1 MATDELDVADA
12 IEQQIARDILGPFV
26 DAPTAQL
33 LLPQARQIPPAAWEI
48 IRNVLET
55 SPQAREDVTCLTK
68 LLASES
74 QAAKDGPD
82 ADGDGDEDEDEA
94 AEPSEFS
101 MEPAGRLPLT
111 DDCHHYTGKHEVP
124 WDIQKYFSQ
133 RYSIWSYY
141 DAGVHMTDD
150 AWFGVTPEPVANQI
164 AFELAEGYYEREHNV
179 LIDAFGGAGGN
190 TIAFAL
196 SERWDRII
204 AIERDPATLA
214 CAQHNAELYGVDPGA
229 VTWVLG
235 DSFEYMDLLVNAP
248 EKLHPELRVDIQSAM
263 VFASPPWG
271 GTGYRDEEIFDLSIM
286 HPYNLQQL
294 HEAYKKMDHVL
305 FLPRTSDLRQ
315 IAKLAPP
322 GKKLDVVQ
330 YCVEGASKAMGV
342 FIPAEQ
348 SEASG
353 E

>member
-1 MATDELDVADA
+1 
-12 IEQQIARDILGPFV
+12 
-26 DAPTAQL
+26 
-33 LLPQARQIPPAAWEI
+33 
-48 IRNVLET
+48 
-55 SPQAREDVTCLTK
+55 
-68 LLASES
+68 
-74 QAAKDGPD
+74 
-82 ADGDGDEDEDEA
+82 
-94 AEPSEFS
+94 
-101 MEPAGRLPLT
+101 MEPAARLPLT

-133 RYSIWSYY
+133 RYSIFSYY

-164 AFELAEGYYEREHNV
+164 AFELAEDYYDPKKNV

-214 CAQHNAELYGVDPGA
+214 CAQHNAELYGVEPGTI
-229 VTWVLG
+229 TWVLG
-235 DSFEYMDLLVNAP
+235 DSFEYMDLLVKSP
-248 EKLHPELRVDIQSAM
+248 EKLHPELRVDLQAAM

-271 GTGYRDEEIFDLSIM
+271 GTGYRTDEVFDLSTM
-286 HPYNLQQL
+286 QPYNLQQL

-305 FLPRTSDLRQ
+305 FLPRTSDIRQ

-348 SEASG
+348 SG
-353 E
+353 ESSE